1 MNDITKAVE
10 AAYLHDQAHNAHPV
24 THRDE
29 LPIAFEWITK
39 EWLTDILCADAPGA
53 EVTDFVL
60 GAVDN
65 GSSNRRRIALRYN
78 EAGEAAAAL
87 PSSIFCKAAF
97 DLPNR
102 VILGIA
108 QGAECE
114 SNFYDKVRAR
124 LDIEAPQAYYVKLD
138 TETWK
143 SMIVLNDIT
152 DSVTEFCNH
161 KTIMT
166 RARAESQLRLL
177 ARMHGKCYSDPEL
190 IKITTDNFLTWPEYF
205 GRTLLFGMREG
216 SEAGFQKARDVLPA
230 RLSARG
236 AEIWSATMK
245 SIAFHDRAP
254 KTFVHH
260 DVHLKNW
267 YVAGDGEMGL
277 SDWQCA
283 VRGHWSRDVCY
294 ALATALTIEDR
305 RMWERE
311 LLRYYLDHLH
321 MEGGPKLGFDEAW
334 LHYRQQ
340 LVTALTWWTITINPA
355 EGMPDMQPMDV
366 TLEFLRRIG
375 TAMDDLDTL
384 DTFRGDAD

>member
-205 GRTLLFGMREG
+205 GRTLLLECER
-216 SEAGFQKARDVLPA
+216 
-230 RLSARG
+230 
-236 AEIWSATMK
+236 
-245 SIAFHDRAP
+245 
-254 KTFVHH
+254 
-260 DVHLKNW
+260 
-267 YVAGDGEMGL
+267 
-277 SDWQCA
+277 
-283 VRGHWSRDVCY
+283 
-294 ALATALTIEDR
+294 DR
-305 RMWERE
+305 RPASRRLGTSCRQGSPRE
-311 LLRYYLDHLH
+311 ARKS
-321 MEGGPKLGFDEAW
+321 GP
-334 LHYRQQ
+334 
-340 LVTALTWWTITINPA
+340 
-355 EGMPDMQPMDV
+355 
-366 TLEFLRRIG
+366 RR
-375 TAMDDLDTL
+375 
-384 DTFRGDAD
+384 